1 MASQFDLV
9 RNRKRGEEARER
21 VLNRVY
27 SPQPTITAPE
37 SPATPSAFDAIRNR
51 SLEPEFG
58 KPMAELQQTF
68 GAVTPLNLINGAVGE
83 AMMKRAEQ
91 EQLAP
96 PGVTE
101 YDRRMVKIDEG
112 GAPAPIK
119 GFARGM
125 TWLTYGNPVGRF
137 ISRAGHQADSVLSG
151 GKPVTI
157 RPDTGSKVANVAADV
172 AGSVMSAFT
181 PTGAPTGMGPIGGTY
196 TVADKALMS
205 PAGQKLEQAAVNQ
218 LSKVMKPQNAQAITR
233 EVLRETAAGT
243 MQGAAFGAMTGEDNK
258 GLLTSA
264 ALGGALGGAV
274 GAAFKGAGIGLSKLM
289 KQNGIPEGEIA
300 EILALPEGRR
310 DARLA
315 AASERSSVASGT
327 DPIVNPYTFDLP
339 EAAPATRATAAN
351 ASEGRT
357 ALREIDKAIDDL
369 NTRYDQAVIDE
380 YKYLKESRDSR
391 SGVQQGSLQ
400 RDAAGDIIGRT
411 GRISD
416 NPLWYQEFY
425 SANGK
430 VPSNKDLYQLARDRV
445 DNGFMDEAGKMPSWR
460 AENKFD
466 DQLAGLMAVRENLQN
481 GIREIDPALKVVDQP
496 LVTQE
501 LKDTRITPR
510 SRPRKVEQTAA
521 VPYDSVE
528 SLPVEK
534 KGPNYLLPHELEELL
549 GSIYT
554 EGFSKTSPVEAT
566 KIDPKAEPILRPS
579 QFEETQGVGISA
591 FKKVDPYDSLRTDTR
606 SQLVSRQ
613 KEEAKSM
620 AISSDRLYTALVDDL
635 NPLSKQDKILDA
647 VMGEKVPAG
656 QRIHEL
662 GLASRGADVIAK
674 RIITDGLVDAN
685 GQVVGESLKGIL
697 SPMKKL
703 MRSKKD
709 IYVDFEDYLLNKH
722 APSRYGR
729 GEKVFRDD
737 LNWTPEY
744 GARKVNEYE
753 QMFPEFTQMA
763 EGLYEFQRTMAQKWL
778 VDTGMIP
785 QEMLDAW
792 LDSNPFYVPNK
803 RYFSELEKAGAGVGG
818 KKRGFGNQ
826 SNPVKG
832 YQVGGSQRAIIS
844 PIEAIIENVDAYVK
858 SAKRN
863 QVMQQYVKNIEVA
876 PDDFA
881 PWAEIVKQPEKPE
894 DIAKIVLDE
903 GGMEELLFRFSA
915 DFDKAMHRTQLD
927 KDNIVR
933 VLIDGEAQHVKIKD
947 KQLLSALTALGP
959 EQSGFLLSAIGKLT
973 NTMKLL
979 TTGSNPVFSLTRNLF
994 RDIPQA
1000 YIASKTT
1007 NNPLEFV
1014 ADLASAAV
1022 DIGLKRGAYRDFLN
1036 IGGGHAS
1043 SIAADRNLLAQ
1054 SKRAILPQSGLRPT
1068 LGRVKDAYENVLNA
1082 VEIAP
1087 RLSEFK
1093 RIQRQGGDI
1102 QAALK
1107 EAQDLTVNFK
1117 RRGALS
1123 GEVDKVFP
1131 YFNAAM
1137 QGMDKT
1143 VRTYLDDPAKA
1154 LVKSVL
1160 ALTMPTLALY
1170 AINHDDPNYQKLSN
1184 RTKDAYL
1191 MIPKGD
1197 GTFIKI
1203 AKPQEQGTIFSD
1215 IPERLM
1221 RLFAEQD
1228 PAAFRDFADRLRTT
1242 LLPPGVQGAAKSGG
1256 LTDRLLGA
1264 VGDTILGPV
1273 ADVAA
1278 NETFSGA
1285 PIVPGNLERL
1295 SPGLQADAK
1304 TTDIARWIGEKTY
1317 GTPFEQ
1323 SPKKLDYLARQY
1335 SGFLGQFGQPL
1346 MSPGGDLG
1354 YALSQQMTAD
1364 PVFSNDLSTEFY
1376 NYKNKLDQAYAD
1388 REIKELPSWY
1398 NDALRKRLSKISQNM
1413 SAVRKEIRF
1422 VQADTTLSNTDKR
1435 AKLRELQER
1444 INKMAEM
1451 GNSLSRD
1458 VVPY

>member
-1 MASQFDLV
+1 MASQFDLI
-9 RNRKRGEEARER
+9 RNRERGDEARKRVMER
-21 VLNRVY
+21 VSNPASVPAA
-27 SPQPTITAPE
+27 SP
-37 SPATPSAFDAIRNR
+37 SKFDAIRNR
-51 SLEPEFG
+51 ATVPNNVG
-58 KPMAELQQTF
+58 TPMSELQPKF
-68 GAVTPLNLINGAVGE
+68 GAVTPLNLMNAAVYDSLS
-83 AMMKRAEQ
+83 KQAEQ
-91 EQLAP
+91 PQI
-96 PGVTE
+96 TE
-101 YDRRMVKIDEG
+101 YDRRMAELDESK
-112 GAPAPIK
+112 APAPIK
-119 GFARGM
+119 AFARGM
-125 TWLTYGNPVGRF
+125 TWLTYGNPVGQF
-137 ISRAGHQADSVLSG
+137 VSRAGHQADKVLSG
-151 GKPVTI
+151 GKPATI
-157 RPDTGSKVANVAADV
+157 QPDTGSKVANVAADV
-172 AGSVMSAFT
+172 AGSFLTIAA
-181 PTGAPTGMGPIGGTY
+181 PTGAPVNTGPLAGSYKLT
-196 TVADKALMS
+196 DDLMS
-205 PAGQKLEQAAVNQ
+205 TPIAQRVEQGIANKLAEGF
-218 LSKVMKPQNAQAITR
+218 KPQLAQKITR
-233 EVLRETAAGT
+233 EAIREGGAGT
-243 MQGAAFGAMTGEDNK
+243 VQGLATGMMTADTDNK
-258 GLLTSA
+258 DLLVSA
-264 ALGGALGGAV
+264 ATGGALGV
-274 GAAFKGAGIGLSKLM
+274 GLGGLMPIVGSGLSKLL
-289 KQNGIPEGEIA
+289 KRNGIPENEIA
-300 EILALPEGRR
+300 EILALPEGKL
-310 DARLA
+310 DTRLA
-315 AASERSSVASGT
+315 AAAERSNLAAGT
-327 DPIVNPYTFDLP
+327 DPIINDYTFDLP
-339 EAAPATRATAAN
+339 EATPGTKAVAENAA
-351 ASEGRT
+351 EGRT
-357 ALREIDKAIDDL
+357 ALKEIDQAINEL
-369 NTRYDQAVIDE
+369 NTRYEQAVIDE
-380 YKYLKESRDSR
+380 YKFLKESRDSR
-391 SGVQQGSLQ
+391 GGVQQGALQ
-400 RDAAGDIIGRT
+400 QDAAGEVIGRT
-411 GRISD
+411 GRMSD

-425 SANGK
+425 AANGK
-430 VPSNKDLYQLARDRV
+430 RPSNKDLFTLARERV
-445 DNGFMDEAGKMPSWR
+445 DNGFVDEAGQVPSWR
-460 AENKFD
+460 ETNGYD
-466 DQLAGLMAVRENLQN
+466 DQLSGLTAVRENLQN
-481 GIREIDPALKVVDQP
+481 GIREIDPALKIVDQP
-496 LVTQE
+496 IISQE
-501 LKDTRITPR
+501 LKDTRIVPGER
-510 SRPRKVEQTAA
+510 KQRPAA
-521 VPYDSVE
+521 QIDDINDRLMNGGRISEDDLDLLLSQNAEPAASISPE
-528 SLPVEK
+528 LPAFD
-534 KGPNYLLPHELEELL
+534 PN
-549 GSIYT
+549 
-554 EGFSKTSPVEAT
+554 
-566 KIDPKAEPILRPS
+566 AEPILRPG
-579 QFEETQGVGISA
+579 QFDEQTGLGISA
-591 FKKVDPYDSLRTDTR
+591 VKKLDPYDSLKTDTR
-606 SQLVSRQ
+606 SQLTSRQ
-613 KEEAKSM
+613 KEAVKGL
-620 AISSDRLYTALVDDL
+620 AIKPDRLYTALVDDL
-635 NPLSKQDKILDA
+635 HPLNQQDKILDA
-647 VMGEKVPAG
+647 VMGEKIPTN
-656 QRIHEL
+656 QRVHDL
-662 GLASRGADVIAK
+662 GLASRGADVVAK

-685 GQVVGESLKGIL
+685 GQVVGDSLKSIL
-697 SPMKKL
+697 APLKPLMKKN
-703 MRSKKD
+703 KH

-722 APSRYGR
+722 AITRFER

-737 LNWTPEY
+737 LNWSPTY
-744 GARKVNEYE
+744 GSRKVAEYE
-753 QMFPEFTQMA
+753 QMFPQFKEMS
-763 EGLYEFQRTMAQKWL
+763 EGLYEFQNQMAQKWL

-785 QEMLDAW
+785 QAMLDSW
-792 LDSNPFYVPNK
+792 MQQNPFYVPNK
-803 RYFSELEKAGAGVGG
+803 RFFSELEKTGAGFGG
-818 KKRGFGNQ
+818 KKKGFGNQ
-826 SNPVKG
+826 SDPVKG
-832 YQVGGSQRAIIS
+832 YQVGGSQRLIIS
-844 PIEAIIENVDAYVK
+844 PIEAMIENVDAFVK

-863 QVMQQYVKNIEVA
+863 KVMQQYAENIQQA
-876 PDDFA
+876 PEDFA

-903 GGMEELLFRFSA
+903 GGLDELLFRFSA
-915 DFDKAMHRTQLD
+915 DFDKAMQRTQLD

-959 EQSGFLLSAIGKLT
+959 ENSGFLLNAIGKLT

-1007 NNPLEFV
+1007 NNPIAFA

-1022 DIGLKRGAYRDFLN
+1022 DIARQRGAYKDFLN

-1054 SKRAILPQSGLRPT
+1054 SKRAILPQSGLKPT

-1093 RIQRQGGDI
+1093 RIQRQGGDL

-1154 LVKSVL
+1154 LVKSIMAITL
-1160 ALTMPTLALY
+1160 PTLALY
-1170 AINHDDPNYQKLSN
+1170 AINRDDPKYQRLSN

-1221 RLFAEQD
+1221 RLLAEED

-1242 LLPPGVQGAAKSGG
+1242 MLPPGIQGAMKGG
-1256 LTDRLLGA
+1256 GITDRLLGA

-1304 TTDIARWIGEKTY
+1304 TTDIARWIGEQTY

-1346 MSPGGDLG
+1346 LSPGGDVG

-1376 NYKNKLDQAYAD
+1376 NYKDKLDQAYAD
-1388 REIKELPSWY
+1388 RALVDLPEWY
-1398 NDALRKRLSKISQNM
+1398 SDPLRKRLNKISQNM
-1413 SAVRKEIRF
+1413 SAVRKEIRE
-1422 VQADTTLSNTDKR
+1422 VQGDTSLSNADKR

-1444 INKMAEM
+1444 INRMAEM
-1451 GNSLSRD
+1451 GNSLARE